1 MEIERKATLLLV
13 DDEVNILNA
22 LRRLLRPLGCRVLV
36 AESGAAGLGVLE
48 KEKIDLVISDMRMP
62 EMSGAQFLEEVRRLH
77 PEVMRILLTGY
88 SDMNSTVAAINRGE
102 IYRYI
107 SKPWD
112 DNDVLLAVRHALEK
126 RFLVLEKNR
135 LEELTRRQNEE
146 LKELNAGLEA
156 KVAERTEEIRRANDS
171 LESANRKL
179 KENFLTSL
187 KVFSSL
193 IELRGGGLSGHSR
206 RVAEHARRLALQ
218 MGLPASEVQDILF
231 AALLHDIGKIG
242 LPDNV
247 IAKPVTRLNAE
258 ERVEM
263 AKHTKTGQ
271 AALMG
276 MENLK
281 NAARFIRSH
290 HERFDGLGYP
300 DGLQG
305 LAIPLGAR
313 ILAVAN
319 EYDGLMQGAILP
331 KQLSASDACNFLL
344 EGRGRRYD
352 PQVVDAF
359 IAMLGVQMESR
370 TRTREMKVGVDAL
383 RPLMVLSR
391 DLMAGDGLLLLS
403 KDYVLDESLIE
414 QIRGYQESTGK
425 ELGIYVRIQGD

>member
-1 MEIERKATLLLV
+1 MGIEKEATLLLV

-22 LRRLLRPLGCRVLV
+22 LRRLLRPLGCRVFV
-36 AESGAAGLGVLE
+36 AESGAAGLEILA
-48 KEKIDLVISDMRMP
+48 KEKVDLVISDMRMP
-62 EMSGAQFLEEVRRLH
+62 QMSGAQFLEEVRHLY

-88 SDMNSTVAAINRGE
+88 SDMSSTVAAINRGE

-112 DNDVLLAVRHALEK
+112 DNDVLLAVKHSLEK
-126 RFLVLEKNR
+126 RFLVLEKIR
-135 LEELTRRQNEE
+135 LEELTRRQNQE

-156 KVAERTEEIRRANDS
+156 KVAERTEEIRRANVS

-206 RVAEHARRLALQ
+206 RVAEHGRRLALQ
-218 MGLPASEVQDILF
+218 MGLSASEVQDILF
-231 AALLHDIGKIG
+231 AGLLHDIGKIG

-263 AKHTKTGQ
+263 AKHPKTGQ
-271 AALMG
+271 AALMS

-281 NAARFIRSH
+281 NAAAYIRSH

-319 EYDGLMQGAILP
+319 EYDGLLQGTILP

-344 EGRGRRYD
+344 EGKGRRYD

-359 IAMLGVQMESR
+359 IAMLGLQTESR
-370 TRTREMKVGVDAL
+370 TQTREMKVGVDAL
-383 RPLMVLSR
+383 RPRMILSR
-391 DLMAGDGLLLLS
+391 DLMAGDGFLLLS

-425 ELGIYVRIQGD
+425 ELGIFVRIQGD